1 MARTVSELLK
11 ERESR
16 KYSEWSEGHK
26 KYLKNTETFRKYG
39 GVPDSQGKVYDLK
52 LGSSK
57 SKDPSSKGKALA
69 RKINSPI
76 AKQKRSLRHDEYE
89 GHQNNWGASR
99 LARLNRK

>member
-1 MARTVSELLK
+1 MARTKSELLNERK
-11 ERESR
+11 ERQS
-16 KYSEWSEGHK
+16 SEFREKHHE
-26 KYLKNTETFRKYG
+26 YLKNTNTFRKYG

-76 AKQKRSLRHDEYE
+76 AKEKRSLRNDEYE
-89 GHQNNWGASR
+89 GHQNNWGSAK